1 MQETIG
7 TCRFCGQ
14 RVVIVVPDEA
24 TEEMMMEEATRNCK
38 CPDAKY
44 YREELEAKEQIE
56 MAKESAKGTIFELFH
71 EDYPEIEELFNNSMN
86 DLVSKKYKKITV
98 NTGGKTKAT
107 MSFAKD
113 TIKVEREE
121 KSSYVRETEL

>member
-56 MAKESAKGTIFELFH
+56 LAKESAKGTIFELFH
-71 EDYPEIEELFNNSMN
+71 DEHPDIEEILNNCVN
-86 DLVSKKYKKITV
+86 LVVKNGYTITIA
-98 NTGGKTKAT
+98 TKGKTKAK
-107 MSFAKD
+107 MKFAKE
-113 TIKVEREE
+113 TIKVERED
-121 KSSYVRETEL
+121 KHTYVRETEL